1 MGATCLPELVSLY
14 YGINYYEMIVK
25 NALGEDPRQV
35 FDRRAAQ
42 ETPNASRFI
51 TADRTG
57 VLRGITNNNAP
68 ASDIAMLELYAKAGT
83 PSAALRTAKTVSGRW
98 WSPAPRWTTASAV
111 WTRSRAGSCWTMRT
125 ELPF

>member
-1 MGATCLPELVSLY
+1 
-14 YGINYYEMIVK
+14 MIVK

-68 ASDIAMLELYAKAGT
+68 ASDIAMLELYAKAGD
-83 PSAALRTAKTVSGRW
+83 TVRRFEDGKDRIGQ
-98 WSPAPRWTTASAV
+98 AV
-111 WTRSRAGSCWTMRT
+111 VTGATLDDCFRRLDEIQSRIVLDYAD
-125 ELPF
+125 